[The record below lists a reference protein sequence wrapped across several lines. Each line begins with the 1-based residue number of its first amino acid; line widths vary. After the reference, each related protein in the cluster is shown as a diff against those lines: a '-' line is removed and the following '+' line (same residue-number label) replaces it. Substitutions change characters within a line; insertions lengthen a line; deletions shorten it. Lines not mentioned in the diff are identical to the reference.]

1 MSSSYAEEKPLDFL
15 MRFQRLDDL
24 QLETKDTL
32 KSYNICSPQ
41 NVQGHLKI
49 FRTTSMFVEQRLC
62 LHPTSKVCF
71 LGTEPQGRNNNQR
84 GLRKRIS
91 G

>member
-1 MSSSYAEEKPLDFL
+1 MSSSYVEEKPLDFL

-24 QLETKDTL
+24 QLETKDTV
-32 KSYNICSPQ
+32 KPYNICSPQ

-49 FRTTSMFVEQRLC
+49 FRTTNMFVEQRLC
-62 LHPTSKVCF
+62 LHPTSKIYF
-71 LGTEPQGRNNNQR
+71 LGTQQQGRNNNQR
-84 GLRKRIS
+84 EVRKRIS